1 MHPDDDRDALQML
14 GDRRSGRSKIKA
26 IVFDAEMQIKMAAE
40 EKPVSVGKRILDG
53 RLVAEASAPAQV
65 ALEDVTRFDLNDV
78 ERNLGRLRIQKR
90 LDHRFLGAFRE
101 TFEHG
106 HYLPGR
112 NRRPACFL
120 WTACLLTLSS

>member
-1 MHPDDDRDALQML
+1 ML
-14 GDRRSGRSKIKA
+14 STD
-26 IVFDAEMQIKMAAE
+26 VLVMQAEGFLLSE
-40 EKPVSVGKRILDG
+40 
-53 RLVAEASAPAQV
+53 
-65 ALEDVTRFDLNDV
+65 
-78 ERNLGRLRIQKR
+78 
-90 LDHRFLGAFRE
+90 DHRFLGAFRE